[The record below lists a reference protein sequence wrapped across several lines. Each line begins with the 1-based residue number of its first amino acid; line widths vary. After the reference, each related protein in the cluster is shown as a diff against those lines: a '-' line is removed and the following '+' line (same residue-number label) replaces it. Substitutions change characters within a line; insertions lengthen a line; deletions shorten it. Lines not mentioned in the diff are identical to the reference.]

1 MTTLRTLRT
10 VAVAAAMALALAW
23 AGDRQVVSGQGRP
36 ADDGPS
42 VRSLAEPGEG
52 LAIRGRSTQTGFVTF
67 ASSSGR
73 GILLPVQASAA
84 ADQRAFGFVDL
95 YGASFGLADRSQ
107 VRLLR
112 APAIDR
118 LGVTHVRLQQ
128 LHKGVPVT
136 GGELV
141 VHLKGS
147 RVMAANGLVVSGLPD
162 VVSPRLPAA
171 AAGNAA
177 RQLIA
182 KHRAGESAGARYSEP
197 RLEVFNRSILF
208 KDTSGAARLAWFVEA
223 RGFALREYIWID
235 AQSGAVLMNFSQL
248 TDAKSRSRLHG
259 QQWRGAA
266 RHPGP
271 IGGRRCHQRR
281 RHGQRVRFL
290 GRGLRLLLHEPRPRQ
305 LRQPRRHDRLD
316 GPLPGWITRTRS
328 GTANSWCMA
337 TTTPRP
343 TTSSVTS

>member
-1 MTTLRTLRT
+1 
-10 VAVAAAMALALAW
+10 MALALAW
-23 AGDRQVVSGQGRP
+23 AGGGQVVSGQGRP

-42 VRSLAEPGEG
+42 VQSLTEPGEG

-67 ASSSGR
+67 ASSPGR

-112 APAIDR
+112 APAVDQ

-162 VVSPRLPAA
+162 VVSPALSAA

-182 KHRAGESAGARYSEP
+182 KQRAGESAGARYSEP

-208 KDTSGAARLAWFVEA
+208 KDTTGAARLAWFVEA
-223 RGFALREYIWID
+223 RGFALREYIWVD

-248 TDAKSRSRLHG
+248 TDAKSRSCLQR
-259 QQWRGAA
+259 QQWRACCQAPWPDRRAALPPATSTWTPRTISRAWPTTTISRTTAATASTTSAA
-266 RHPGP
+266 RSS
-271 IGGRRCHQRR
+271 RRSTT
-281 RHGQRVRFL
+281 GSL
-290 GRGLRLLLHEPRPRQ
+290 
-305 LRQPRRHDRLD
+305 
-316 GPLPGWITRTRS
+316 TRTRS